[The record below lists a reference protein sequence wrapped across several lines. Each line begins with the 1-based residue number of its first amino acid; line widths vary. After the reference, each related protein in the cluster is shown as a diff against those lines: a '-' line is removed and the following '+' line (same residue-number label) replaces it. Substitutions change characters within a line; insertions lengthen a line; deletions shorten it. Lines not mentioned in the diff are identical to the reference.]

1 MWRPDALAAVGEAP
15 QPLHLAREAQLALAL
30 SRDALPAAPV
40 GAPVDPAGREE
51 VLYALLG
58 GQADRGTERVG
69 GHPLAAEVP
78 GEELAQ
84 VAPHRVPVLVD
95 PSGGPPGRRRRAAR
109 PGPR

>member
-15 QPLHLAREAQLALAL
+15 QPLHLARESQLALAF
-30 SRDALPAAPV
+30 SRDALLGASV
-40 GAPVDPAGREE
+40 GAPVDPAQREE

-58 GQADRGTERVG
+58 GQADRGTERLG

-84 VAPHRVPVLVD
+84 AAPTPVPVVVL
-95 PSGGPPGRRRRAAR
+95 PLLP
-109 PGPR
+109 